1 MNTLFYRPSG
11 GTQVTGPAGTDYP
24 GLARAGRALQ
34 GRAVREALVRIVR
47 WLGNGGQGLPIGT
60 GASRHA

>member
-1 MNTLFYRPSG
+1 MNTLFYRPA
-11 GTQVTGPAGTDYP
+11 AGTDYP

-34 GRAVREALVRIVR
+34 GRAVREALVRFVR
-47 WLGNGGQGLPIGT
+47 RLGNGVQGLLIGT

>member
-1 MNTLFYRPSG
+1 MNTLFYRPA
-11 GTQVTGPAGTDYP
+11 TDTKVIDTAGADYP

-34 GRAVREALVRIVR
+34 GRAVRQALVGMFRR
-47 WLGNGGQGLPIGT
+47 LGNGMQGLLFGT

>member
-1 MNTLFYRPSG
+1 MNILFYRPSA
-11 GTQVTGPAGTDYP
+11 GTQVTDTAGPDYS

-34 GRAVREALVRIVR
+34 GRAVREALVRIFR
-47 WLGNGGQGLPIGT
+47 WLGSGVQGPLIGT

>member
-1 MNTLFYRPSG
+1 MNTLFYRPSA
-11 GTQVTGPAGTDYP
+11 GTQVIGSAGTDYP

-34 GRAVREALVRIVR
+34 GRAVREAIVRIVR
-47 WLGNGGQGLPIGT
+47 WLGDGVRGLPIGT

>member
-1 MNTLFYRPSG
+1 MKTLFYRPA
-11 GTQVTGPAGTDYP
+11 AGTDYP

-34 GRAVREALVRIVR
+34 GRAVREALVRFVR
-47 WLGNGGQGLPIGT
+47 WLGNGVQGLLIGM